1 MSEFTRV
8 SELYLSEIDTECLST
23 GSPEL
28 DDLIGG
34 IRNCVFYLF
43 YTSDKLLIE
52 TLFQHL
58 VVNALKPNKR
68 GPPRVAYML
77 CSNYRK
83 ERINLGLEEL
93 AGLMEDSGFHKWE
106 ALRRVQIFTAS
117 SADQQ
122 ALLVDGLIKLLEDEE
137 NVSLVIV
144 RGIFKLHVDDAR
156 VKNRH
161 VVREEVQ
168 RSIIRLKQICAERE
182 IPIVASGREIKV
194 GSVILPQ
201 PESSSFLRHTVNVLV
216 YLRQREKSS
225 PWNRAFLVDHPALP
239 PGSKEYHFVVNEE
252 LGRETKPFRQSY
264 TELIDRLRRE
274 FREPLMSVK
283 RKNAFELLMEA
294 WTAELGSM
302 SFAESFKM
310 LDLILLV
317 SVLENRSLHEEVK
330 RKLQVLE
337 SRLNRLERVS

>member
-1 MSEFTRV
+1 MSGFTSVLERF
-8 SELYLSEIDTECLST
+8 LSETETERLST

-34 IRNCVFYLF
+34 IRNGVFYLF
-43 YTSDKLLIE
+43 YSSEKHLIE

-58 VVNALKPNKR
+58 VVNALRPNRR
-68 GPPRVAYML
+68 GPPSVAYML
-77 CSNYRK
+77 CGNYRK
-83 ERINLGLEEL
+83 ERTNLGLEEL

-106 ALRRVQIFTAS
+106 AMRRLQIFTAS

-122 ALLVDGLIKLLEDEE
+122 ALLVDGLIRLLEEEE

-144 RGIFKLHVDDAR
+144 RGIFKLHEDDAR
-156 VKNRH
+156 VRNRH

-182 IPIVASGREIKV
+182 IPIVASGREVKV
-194 GSVILPQ
+194 RSVILPQ
-201 PESSSFLRHTVNVLV
+201 PESSSFLRHTANVII
-216 YLRQREKSS
+216 YLRRRQRGS

-239 PGSKEYHFVVNEE
+239 PGSAEYHFVVNEE

-264 TELIDRLRRE
+264 TELVDRLRRE
-274 FREPLMSVK
+274 IREPLMSVH
-283 RKNAFELLMEA
+283 RKNAFELLVEA

-302 SFAESFKM
+302 SYAESFKM

-317 SVLENRSLHEEVK
+317 SVLENRSLHEDVK
-330 RKLQVLE
+330 MRLQVLE
-337 SRLNRLERVS
+337 SRLNRLERGS